1 MPPVSSADTW
11 QFNGIWALVLLGRV
25 SIYPAWGR
33 LIAGLFKRRQP
44 PDEFVSYNARRIS
57 EPGKNSSYEMLE
69 SKQHNHSS
77 SAGGGN
83 LSFVIKPEPIFTNS
97 PTASS
102 GGGGGGGGGGTLA
115 RSDLSSSTFCEYN
128 PSTFSA
134 QLRGRAEGTPFH
146 DDDLESGSRR
156 SPLSPYQDMGLR
168 SPPPSF
174 SPYSDN
180 SPTAAYSKEVRI
192 GLAE

>member
-1 MPPVSSADTW
+1 M
-11 QFNGIWALVLLGRV
+11 
-25 SIYPAWGR
+25 
-33 LIAGLFKRRQP
+33 GLFKRKQQ

-69 SKQHNHSS
+69 SKQRHTSS
-77 SAGGGN
+77 SAGGGD
-83 LSFVIKPEPIFTNS
+83 LSFIIKPEPTFTNS
-97 PTASS
+97 PTTSS
-102 GGGGGGGGGGTLA
+102 CGGGGGTLA
-115 RSDLSSSTFCEYN
+115 RSDLSSSAFCEYN

-134 QLRGRAEGTPFH
+134 QLRGRTEGSPFH

-192 GLAE
+192 GLAK